1 MIFFDEIDAL
11 ASQRSSSTDVTDR
24 VLCQLLNEMDG
35 IEGLKEVAIV
45 AATNRPEI
53 LDKALMRPGRF
64 DYLIYVSPPDEVARK
79 DIFSIYL
86 SSNKYINNR
95 KRERRLS

>member
-1 MIFFDEIDAL
+1 
-11 ASQRSSSTDVTDR
+11 
-24 VLCQLLNEMDG
+24 MDG

-64 DYLIYVSPPDEVARK
+64 DYLIYVGPPDEEARK
-79 DIFSIYL
+79 DIFRIYL
-86 SSNKYINNR
+86 SSIR
-95 KRERRLS
+95 GSI

>member
-1 MIFFDEIDAL
+1 
-11 ASQRSSSTDVTDR
+11 
-24 VLCQLLNEMDG
+24 MDG

-64 DYLIYVSPPDEVARK
+64 DYLIYVSPPDKIARR
-79 DIFSIYL
+79 DIFRINLASIH
-86 SSNKYINNR
+86 NIT
-95 KRERRLS
+95 

>member
-1 MIFFDEIDAL
+1 M
-11 ASQRSSSTDVTDR
+11 
-24 VLCQLLNEMDG
+24 
-35 IEGLKEVAIV
+35 

-64 DYLIYVSPPDEVARK
+64 DYLIYVSPPDEPARK

-86 SSNKYINNR
+86 SSKYTFI
-95 KRERRLS
+95 

>member
-1 MIFFDEIDAL
+1 
-11 ASQRSSSTDVTDR
+11 
-24 VLCQLLNEMDG
+24 MDG

-64 DYLIYVSPPDEVARK
+64 DYLIYVSPPDEIARK
-79 DIFSIYL
+79 EIFSIYL
-86 SSNKYINNR
+86 NSKTN
-95 KRERRLS
+95 LT

>member
-1 MIFFDEIDAL
+1 M
-11 ASQRSSSTDVTDR
+11 
-24 VLCQLLNEMDG
+24 CQLLNEMDG

-64 DYLIYVSPPDEVARK
+64 DYLIEVGPPDYQARQE
-79 DIFSIYL
+79 IFAIYL
-86 SSNKYINNR
+86 KSTMR
-95 KRERRLS
+95 PT

>member
-1 MIFFDEIDAL
+1 ML
-11 ASQRSSSTDVTDR
+11 VSTEVSER

-64 DYLIYVSPPDEVARK
+64 DYLIYVGPPDLAARI
-79 DIFSIYL
+79 DIFRIYL
-86 SSNKYINNR
+86 QRIFEAS
-95 KRERRLS
+95 

>member
-1 MIFFDEIDAL
+1 M
-11 ASQRSSSTDVTDR
+11 TDR

-64 DYLIYVSPPDEVARK
+64 DYLIYVSPPDETARR

-86 SSNKYINNR
+86 SSKNIAI
-95 KRERRLS
+95 